1 MGRALCHL
9 PLLSAGSSTAHARMY
24 VSGTYTRSVVNPA
37 GRLDDPEY
45 PRAGLAWRGFDLVPE
60 FEVG

>member
-1 MGRALCHL
+1 
-9 PLLSAGSSTAHARMY
+9 MY